1 MYYILKSFFNDN
13 TKLKSIHFSVEMEL
27 TQEIYA
33 ETPDCFSFPPSY
45 SDTFEKALWK
55 FSAVQLE
62 ESSIPR
68 ELLSR
73 A

>member
-1 MYYILKSFFNDN
+1 MHYILKSFFNDN
-13 TKLKSIHFSVEMEL
+13 TKLRSINFSVEIEL

-33 ETPDCFSFPPSY
+33 KTPDCFSFSPSY
-45 SDTFEKALWK
+45 SDTFERALWK

>member
-1 MYYILKSFFNDN
+1 
-13 TKLKSIHFSVEMEL
+13 MEL

-45 SDTFEKALWK
+45 SDTFERALRK

-68 ELLSR
+68 KLLSR